1 MKTLFKPH
9 PGVQTEVL
17 QVDDDVKFLA
27 MCGGRGSG
35 KTMVGI
41 AWLLRA
47 SATPGMTG
55 LVVRRNHKDLAD
67 WIETAKKMMPHA
79 SVTGK
84 PAVFTFPNKSK
95 IYTGHLSEKD
105 SYTMYQGW
113 NISHLLVE
121 ELTQIP
127 DLESFLKLC
136 SSVRTTQEG
145 LKSQVFTTFNPGGV
159 GHNWVKNF
167 FKIGDKES
175 GIAWKDDIS
184 NQYRCYFIANIADNP
199 TLMESDPDYYHYL
212 DSLPEPLRSA
222 WLFGDFDAI
231 MGNYFKEWNPDVH
244 IIEED
249 EAKRL
254 GYGNQYNHNYL
265 GLDWGFNAPAVC
277 EFIQVTSNGTCFV
290 FDEVWAKETHP
301 VEFGR
306 MVYERLNGIEI
317 HTSYLDPA
325 SWIRN
330 PMSWKNEATQAYS
343 DNSIASAMIGNT
355 ETPFIPNLVPANNAR
370 IPGWRAIAQKLHYKK
385 DVKPQLYIIKGRAKK
400 LAETIPEMMCD
411 ERNPEDLQKMSRDH
425 WCDALR
431 YGLTNVISPEVET
444 EVLTEEQKMIR
455 KYLTPEP
462 KGGWT
467 YNWKE

>member
-35 KTMVGI
+35 KTAIGI
-41 AWLLRA
+41 SWILRA
-47 SATPGMTG
+47 SAKKGMTG

-79 SVTGK
+79 TVTGK

-136 SSVRTTQEG
+136 SSVRTTEEG
-145 LKSQVFTTFNPGGV
+145 LTSQVFTTFNPGGV

-167 FKIGDKES
+167 FKIDDKES
-175 GIAWKDDIS
+175 GVAWKDEIS
-184 NQYRCYFIANIADNP
+184 HQYRCYFIANIADNP

-212 DSLPEPLRSA
+212 DSLPEPLRSS
-222 WLFGDFDAI
+222 WLFGDFSVFQ
-231 MGNYFKEWNPDVH
+231 GNYFKEWNKDVH
-244 IIEED
+244 VIEEE
-249 EAKRL
+249 EAKKL
-254 GYGNQYNHNYL
+254 GYGGEYNHNYL
-265 GLDWGFNAPAVC
+265 GLDFGYANASVC
-277 EFIQVTSNGTCFV
+277 EFIQVTPNGTCFV
-290 FDEVWAKETHP
+290 FDEVWAEETHP

-306 MVYERLNGIEI
+306 MVFERLNGIEI
-317 HTSYLDPA
+317 HTSYLDP
-325 SWIRN
+325 SCWIRN
-330 PMSWKNEATQAYS
+330 PMSWKNEATQSYS
-343 DNSIASAMIGNT
+343 DNSIATAMIGNT

-370 IPGWRAIAQKLHYKK
+370 ISGWRSIAQKMHFKK
-385 DVKPQLYIIKGRAKK
+385 DKRPQLYIIKGRANK
-400 LAETIPEMMCD
+400 LVETIPEMMCD
-411 ERNPEDLQKMSRDH
+411 EKNPDDLRKMNRDH

-431 YGLTNVISPEVET
+431 YGLTNVIHPEVET
-444 EVLTEEQKMIR
+444 EVLTKEQKMIQ

-462 KGGWT
+462 KGGWN
-467 YNWKE
+467 YDWNK